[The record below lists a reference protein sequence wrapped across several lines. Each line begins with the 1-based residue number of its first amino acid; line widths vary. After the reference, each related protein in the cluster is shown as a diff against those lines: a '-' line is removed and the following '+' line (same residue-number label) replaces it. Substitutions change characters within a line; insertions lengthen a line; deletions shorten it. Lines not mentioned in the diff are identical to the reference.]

1 MAESGRRN
9 GRESFAIRKISAD
22 KNIENHDE
30 INELGGM
37 ATQELQDN
45 GTAGNAAHP
54 LRPLQYV
61 CDAEG
66 RIPTLRH
73 PSGCGHCRQPRCH
86 KRRDRGP
93 GGASARTLPLYL
105 QGGTPRKDHHHK
117 HERHV
122 HGDGL
127 SARRREQ
134 QGRGMV
140 EDQTRPEQL
149 QAATAAGR
157 SSPHHER

>member
-22 KNIENHDE
+22 KNIGNHDE

-45 GTAGNAAHP
+45 GTFGDAFDSI
-54 LRPLQYV
+54 RPLQYV
-61 CDAEG
+61 CDAER
-66 RIPTLRH
+66 RIPPLRH
-73 PSGCGHCRQPRCH
+73 PTGGGHCRQSRCH
-86 KRRDRGP
+86 KRRNRSPDSTP
-93 GGASARTLPLYL
+93 ARTLPLYL

-157 SSPHHER
+157 GSPHHER